1 MTSREQ
7 MGKRRLEE
15 ALREYDVTFY
25 DAFEPSEEKIVYSK
39 EFLRNMDCIIGRAK
53 VKKRPFVGVFL
64 RHAAAV
70 LLAVGIA
77 FCGMLGISAVK
88 RPFTEFMIHVYEAF
102 NEVFFGEKEVAKAPS
117 VIETVYTLQN
127 VPRGNGLTEKHI
139 TDYEVKFFWTNE
151 NGENI
156 VFTQMLLDTKSTLDN
171 ETADFD
177 IIYIDNVRYA
187 VVKKDGKQAF
197 YWNDNHYA
205 YSLIV
210 PSALSEKDCMAL
222 VASVG
227 VYEGDMEE

>member
-1 MTSREQ
+1 MTSREHI
-7 MGKRRLEE
+7 GKRRLEE

-25 DAFEPSEEKIVYSK
+25 DAFAPSGEKIVYSK
-39 EFLRNMDCIIGRAK
+39 EFLCNMERIIGRAK
-53 VKKRPFVGVFL
+53 VKKRPFVGVFI

-77 FCGMLGISAVK
+77 FCGMLGVSSVK

-117 VIETVYTLQN
+117 TIETVYALQN
-127 VPRGNGLTEKHI
+127 VPSGYGLTEKHI
-139 TDYEVKFFWTNE
+139 TEYEVKFFWTSGD
-151 NGENI
+151 GEKI

-177 IIYIDNVRYA
+177 IIYIDNGRYA
-187 VVKKDGKQAF
+187 VVRKDGKQAF

-210 PSALSEKDCMAL
+210 PSALSEQDCMAL
-222 VASVG
+222 VTSIG
-227 VYEGDMEE
+227 VYEGYSEE